1 MTPQKMENTIA
12 FITRQQVRLEENQV
26 KFDRNQVKIEENFAR
41 AEKRFAEAEKR
52 FAQVEKRFAQ
62 AERRLDR
69 AEKRFDRLEELVRRL
84 ARGADERM
92 KLFEARTAVL
102 QEIMIEVGRS
112 QKSVLEA
119 LSRYSG
125 NGRKRAPN

>member
-1 MTPQKMENTIA
+1 MTPQEIENTVA
-12 FITRQQVRLEENQV
+12 FITKQQVRLEENQV
-26 KFDRNQVKIEENFAR
+26 KFERNQVKIEENFTR
-41 AEKRFAEAEKR
+41 AEKRFVQAEKR
-52 FAQVEKRFAQ
+52 FSQ

-69 AEKRFDRLEELVRRL
+69 AEKRLDRLEELVRRL

-119 LSRYSG
+119 LRRYSG